1 MDRLVNDL
9 LTLARLDEGVPM
21 ETAPVELV
29 SLASDAVR
37 TATAVGPEWPVQF
50 WAARPVEVIGDKD
63 RLRQV
68 LDNLLA
74 NVRAHTPS
82 GTSATV
88 HVDQFG
94 DQALIEVRD
103 TGPGMPDE
111 DARRV
116 FERFYR
122 ADQARSRTAR
132 WQRAR
137 AVHRRR
143 HRGGPRRDRLGRL
156 RARPGAGGHR
166 PAPVGAAPAGPRPG
180 PVGRV
185 DPALPADRAGSRGA
199 PPAIHTRSTAGLHE
213 VRRRAGHHA

>member
-21 ETAPVELV
+21 EMGPVELV

-50 WAARPVEVIGDKD
+50 SAARPVEVTGDKD

-74 NVRAHTPS
+74 NVRAHTPP
-82 GTSATV
+82 GTTATV
-88 HVDQFG
+88 HVDQIG
-94 DQALIEVRD
+94 DQAQIEVRD
-103 TGPGMPDE
+103 TGPGMPEE

-122 ADQARSRTAR
+122 ADPA
-132 WQRAR
+132 RAR
-137 AVHRRR
+137 TRGGSGLGSVHRGR
-143 HRGGPRRDRLGRL
+143 HRGGPRRDGLGGVH
-156 RARPGAGGHR
+156 AR
-166 PAPVGAAPAGPRPG
+166 
-180 PVGRV
+180 
-185 DPALPADRAGSRGA
+185 
-199 PPAIHTRSTAGLHE
+199 
-213 VRRRAGHHA
+213 